1 MTEQT
6 LPPQH
11 DDVLLETRAIGRR
24 FDTPGGTVHA
34 LQDITLTVR
43 QREMLGI
50 MGASGSGKSTLLF
63 ILGLLLHPTAGT
75 YTLLGR
81 DMLVLNRK
89 AQAAFRRTSLG
100 FIFQS
105 ADMVETCSVYENLEL
120 PLIYASVKRSQR
132 RPRIMEA
139 LRRVDLSHRAEHPA
153 NLLSGGE
160 RQRAA
165 LARALVNRPK
175 LILADEPTGQ
185 LDRSSGR
192 RVMEY
197 LARVA
202 EEGAATVIVVTHDP
216 EVVSRC
222 SRICELKEGILHET

>member
-1 MTEQT
+1 MTERTPQT
-6 LPPQH
+6 EPERM
-11 DDVLLETRAIGRR
+11 LLQTSNLGRR
-24 FDTPGGTVHA
+24 FDGPGGTVHA
-34 LQDITLTVR
+34 LRDITLTVGE
-43 QREMLGI
+43 REMLGI
-50 MGASGSGKSTLLF
+50 IGASGSGKSTLLF
-63 ILGLLLHPTAGT
+63 ILGLLLQPTAGT
-75 YTLLGR
+75 YRLLDQ
-81 DMLVLNRK
+81 DMLGLSRK

-105 ADMVETCSVYENLEL
+105 ADLVETCSVYENLEL
-120 PLIYASVKRSQR
+120 PLIYASVRRAQR

-139 LRRVDLSHRAEHPA
+139 LRRVELSHRAEHPA

-185 LDRSSGR
+185 LDRVSGR

-216 EVVSRC
+216 EVVGRC
-222 SRICELKEGILHET
+222 SRICELKEGILYES